1 MTTRWWHLARRG
13 GRRSDLRPI
22 EDKIEGGIQKLL
34 VSAPSLLHNR
44 TSVYLFRQVDYAI
57 RCLVYL
63 TRTRDRLA
71 TKGEI
76 AKATSAPDL
85 FVAKIL
91 QQLVRAGLVSST
103 RGVHGGFVLARDPT
117 QLSLLDVID
126 VTQARVA
133 PRPCVLDPRACPFRE
148 TCPVHPVWVKIHRAT
163 ERELRKVSFASLARQ
178 AAKLRRPRTAAA
190 AY

>member
-1 MTTRWWHLARRG
+1 MVRGQPVREDRCGIRPSRAR
-13 GRRSDLRPI
+13 
-22 EDKIEGGIQKLL
+22 KKLL
-34 VSAPSLLHNR
+34 VSWLPLLHNR
-44 TSVYLFRQVDYAI
+44 TCVYLFRQVDYAI

-76 AKATSAPDL
+76 AKATAAPDL

-91 QQLVRAGLVSST
+91 QRLVRAGLVSST
-103 RGVHGGFVLARDPT
+103 RGVHGGFVLARNPA

-126 VTQARVA
+126 ITQARVA

-148 TCPVHPVWVKIHRAT
+148 TCPVHPVWVKIHRAN

-178 AAKLRRPRTAAA
+178 AAKLRRRRTSRAATAA
-190 AY
+190 Y

>member
-1 MTTRWWHLARRG
+1 M
-13 GRRSDLRPI
+13 
-22 EDKIEGGIQKLL
+22 
-34 VSAPSLLHNR
+34 
-44 TSVYLFRQVDYAI
+44 YLFRQVDYAI

-71 TKGEI
+71 TKSEI

-91 QQLVRAGLVSST
+91 QQLARAGLVAST
-103 RGVHGGFVLARDPT
+103 RGVHGGFVLARDPAN
-117 QLSLLDVID
+117 LSLLDVID

-133 PRPCVLDPRACPFRE
+133 PRPCVLDPRACPFRD

-163 ERELRKVSFASLARQ
+163 EREMRKVSFASLARQ
-178 AAKLRRPRTAAA
+178 AAKLRRRRPSRTAAV

>member
-1 MTTRWWHLARRG
+1 MVLTCVA
-13 GRRSDLRPI
+13 
-22 EDKIEGGIQKLL
+22 QKLL
-34 VSAPSLLHNR
+34 VSPLSPVHNR

-91 QQLVRAGLVSST
+91 QQLVRAGLVAST
-103 RGVHGGFVLARDPT
+103 RGVHGGFVLARDPAT
-117 QLSLLDVID
+117 LSLLDVINI
-126 VTQARVA
+126 THSSLA
-133 PRPCVLDPRACPFRE
+133 PRPCVLNPRACPFRE
-148 TCPVHPVWVKIHRAT
+148 SCPVHPIWVKIHRST
-163 ERELRKVSFASLARQ
+163 ERGLRKVSFASLARQ
-178 AAKLRRPRTAAA
+178 AARLRPPRTPRPSAAS
-190 AY
+190 

>member
-1 MTTRWWHLARRG
+1 MIPTYVA
-13 GRRSDLRPI
+13 
-22 EDKIEGGIQKLL
+22 QKLL
-34 VSAPSLLHNR
+34 VSWLSPLHNR

-91 QQLVRAGLVSST
+91 QQLVRAGLVAST
-103 RGVHGGFVLARDPT
+103 RGVHGGFVLARDPAN
-117 QLSLLDVID
+117 LSLLDVID
-126 VTQARVA
+126 ITQARVA
-133 PRPCVLDPRACPFRE
+133 PRPCVLDPRACPFRD

-163 ERELRKVSFASLARQ
+163 EREMRKVSFASLARQ
-178 AAKLRRPRTAAA
+178 AARLRRRHKPRTAAA
-190 AY
+190 TY

>member
-1 MTTRWWHLARRG
+1 M
-13 GRRSDLRPI
+13 
-22 EDKIEGGIQKLL
+22 L
-34 VSAPSLLHNR
+34 VSGLCLMHNR

-71 TKGEI
+71 TKSEI

-91 QQLVRAGLVSST
+91 QQLVRAGLVAST
-103 RGVHGGFVLARDPT
+103 RGVHGGFVLARDPAS
-117 QLSLLDVID
+117 LSLLDVID
-126 VTQARVA
+126 ITQARVA
-133 PRPCVLDPRACPFRE
+133 PRPCVLDPSSCPFRD

-163 ERELRKVSFASLARQ
+163 ERELRKVNFASLARQ
-178 AAKLRRPRTAAA
+178 ATRLRGRRPSRTAAA

>member
-1 MTTRWWHLARRG
+1 MVALGASWWSARQPCE
-13 GRRSDLRPI
+13 RP
-22 EDKIEGGIQKLL
+22 EDKIEGGVHKLL
-34 VSAPSLLHNR
+34 VSGLSSLHNR

-71 TKGEI
+71 TKSEI

-91 QQLVRAGLVSST
+91 QQLVRAGLVAST
-103 RGVHGGFVLARDPT
+103 RGVHGGFVLARDPAN
-117 QLSLLDVID
+117 LSLLDVID

-133 PRPCVLDPRACPFRE
+133 PRPCVLDPRACPFRD

-163 ERELRKVSFASLARQ
+163 EREMRKVSFASLARQ
-178 AAKLRRPRTAAA
+178 AAKLRRRRPSRAAAA

>member
-1 MTTRWWHLARRG
+1 M
-13 GRRSDLRPI
+13 
-22 EDKIEGGIQKLL
+22 
-34 VSAPSLLHNR
+34 HNR
-44 TSVYLFRQVDYAI
+44 TYVYLFRQVDYAI

-71 TKGEI
+71 TKSEI

-91 QQLVRAGLVSST
+91 QQLARAGLVAST
-103 RGVHGGFVLARDPT
+103 RGVHGGFVLARDPAN
-117 QLSLLDVID
+117 LSLLDVID

-133 PRPCVLDPRACPFRE
+133 PRPCVLDPRACPFRD

-163 ERELRKVSFASLARQ
+163 EREMRKVSFASLARQ
-178 AAKLRRPRTAAA
+178 AARLRRRHKPRTAAA

>member
-1 MTTRWWHLARRG
+1 VVVGEAT
-13 GRRSDLRPI
+13 LRAT
-22 EDKIEGGIQKLL
+22 EDKIEGGVHKLL
-34 VSAPSLLHNR
+34 VSGLSSLHNR

-71 TKGEI
+71 TKSEI

-91 QQLVRAGLVSST
+91 QQLVRAGLVAST
-103 RGVHGGFVLARDPT
+103 RGVHGGFVLARDPAN
-117 QLSLLDVID
+117 LSLLDVID

-133 PRPCVLDPRACPFRE
+133 PRPCVLDPRACPF
-148 TCPVHPVWVKIHRAT
+148 AT
-163 ERELRKVSFASLARQ
+163 PARFI
-178 AAKLRRPRTAAA
+178 RCG
-190 AY
+190 

>member
-1 MTTRWWHLARRG
+1 M
-13 GRRSDLRPI
+13 
-22 EDKIEGGIQKLL
+22 
-34 VSAPSLLHNR
+34 
-44 TSVYLFRQVDYAI
+44 YLFRQVDYAI

-71 TKGEI
+71 TKSEI

-91 QQLVRAGLVSST
+91 QQLARAGLVAST
-103 RGVHGGFVLARDPT
+103 RGVHGGFVLARDPAN
-117 QLSLLDVID
+117 LSLLDVID
-126 VTQARVA
+126 ITQARVA
-133 PRPCVLDPRACPFRE
+133 PRPCVLDPRACPFRD

-178 AAKLRRPRTAAA
+178 AARLRRGRTSRTTAV

>member
-1 MTTRWWHLARRG
+1 MIPTYVA
-13 GRRSDLRPI
+13 
-22 EDKIEGGIQKLL
+22 QKLL
-34 VSAPSLLHNR
+34 VSWLSPLHNR

-91 QQLVRAGLVSST
+91 QQLVRAGLVAST
-103 RGVHGGFVLARDPT
+103 RGVHGGFVLARDPAN
-117 QLSLLDVID
+117 LSLLDVID

-133 PRPCVLDPRACPFRE
+133 PRPCVLDPRACPFRD

-163 ERELRKVSFASLARQ
+163 EREMRKVSFASLARQ
-178 AAKLRRPRTAAA
+178 AAKLRRRRPSRTAAV